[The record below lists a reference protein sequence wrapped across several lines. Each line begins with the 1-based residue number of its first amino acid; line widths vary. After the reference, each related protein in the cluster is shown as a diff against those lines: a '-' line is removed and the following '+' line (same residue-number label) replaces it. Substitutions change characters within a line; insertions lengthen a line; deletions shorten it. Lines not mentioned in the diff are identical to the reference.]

1 MNILMIRK
9 YISKMTLDDVKNMAL
24 KQGIVLADNE
34 VSNVY
39 KYIKSNYNSFFNGK
53 LSIEQILYDA
63 KELVS
68 STNYNKFM
76 DLYLKNKD
84 KI

>member
-39 KYIKSNYNSFFNGK
+39 KYIKSNYNIFFNGK
-53 LSIEQILYDA
+53 LSIDQILYDA

>member
-24 KQGIVLADNE
+24 KQGIILDDNE
-34 VSNVY
+34 ISNVY
-39 KYIKSNYNSFFNGK
+39 KYIKSNYNIFFNGK
-53 LSIEQILYDA
+53 LSIDQILYDA